1 MNILN
6 ERQYRV
12 TKAAAER
19 FAQTLAAFDGP
30 DGEPGGGADMHPLA
44 RQAMRDSL
52 ESQVRVLRQQMA
64 EYERERF
71 APCPELPVT
80 SLDDL
85 PEILIRSRISAHMT
99 QRDLAMRLHL
109 KEQQVQRWEQTRY
122 KGVSWE
128 RLQSVLGVLDVQLM
142 GQARRGCHDTTAS
155 AAD

>member
-1 MNILN
+1 MKILN

-12 TKAAAER
+12 TKATAER
-19 FAQTLAAFDGP
+19 FAQTLEAFERGI
-30 DGEPGGGADMHPLA
+30 GEPGGPADMHPLA

-52 ESQVRVLRQQMA
+52 ESQVQVLRQQLH
-64 EYERERF
+64 EYEAERF
-71 APCPELPVT
+71 SPSAQLPVN
-80 SLDDL
+80 SLEDI

-99 QRDLAMRLHL
+99 QKDLAAQLHL

-128 RLQSVLGVLDVQLM
+128 RLQSVLSVLDVQLK
-142 GQARRGCHDTTAS
+142 GQARRGHRLTAN

>member
-1 MNILN
+1 MKILN

-12 TKAAAER
+12 TKATAER
-19 FAQTLAAFDGP
+19 FARTLEAFEREGD
-30 DGEPGGGADMHPLA
+30 EPGSPADMHPLA

-52 ESQVRVLRQQMA
+52 ESQMQVLRQQLA
-64 EYERERF
+64 EYEAEWF
-71 APCPELPVT
+71 APRPELPLT

-99 QRDLAMRLHL
+99 QRELATQLHL

-128 RLQSVLGVLDVQLM
+128 RLQSVLGVLGVQLN
-142 GQARRGCHDTTAS
+142 GQARRTHRVTAH

>member
-1 MNILN
+1 MKILN
-6 ERQYRV
+6 DRQYRV
-12 TKAAAER
+12 TKATAER
-19 FAQTLAAFDGP
+19 FARTLEAFDQES
-30 DGEPGGGADMHPLA
+30 GEPGSPTDIHPLA

-52 ESQVRVLRQQMA
+52 DSQVQVLRQQLE
-64 EYERERF
+64 EYETEWF
-71 APCPELPVT
+71 APRPELPVA

-99 QRDLAMRLHL
+99 QRELAARLHL

-128 RLQSVLGVLDVQLM
+128 RLQSVLSVLGVQLR
-142 GQARRGCHDTTAS
+142 GQAWRAQSITAH

>member
-1 MNILN
+1 MKILN

-19 FAQTLAAFDGP
+19 FARTLEAFDQ
-30 DGEPGGGADMHPLA
+30 ETESGGTAEIHPLA

-52 ESQVRVLRQQMA
+52 ESQVQVLRHQLE
-64 EYERERF
+64 EYEAERF
-71 APCPELPVT
+71 APSTELPVN
-80 SLDDL
+80 SLEDL

-99 QRDLAMRLHL
+99 QKDLATQLHL

-128 RLQSVLGVLDVQLM
+128 RMQSVLSVLDVQLK
-142 GQARRGCHDTTAS
+142 GQARRGHHLTAS